1 MNSLLK
7 TVFLSLIN
15 VSEKVYVMAWLLYI
29 LKEMLAGVVLIKYLH
44 NINLI
49 SECIRRLSFVNIV
62 DVFLL
67 TKILSTNIIVKTT
80 D

>member
-1 MNSLLK
+1 
-7 TVFLSLIN
+7 
-15 VSEKVYVMAWLLYI
+15 MAWLLYI